1 MILKL
6 EKNNKM
12 ATCVMCSKGT
22 LHTGKVTVTHEKGNV
37 FIAIRDVPARICDHC
52 GHYFLSA
59 ETALKVEL
67 EIKQAVE
74 KGVEVEVMR
83 MQVA

>member
-1 MILKL
+1 
-6 EKNNKM
+6 M

-22 LHTGKVTVTHEKGNV
+22 LHTGKVTVTHEKGTF

-59 ETALKVEL
+59 PTALRVEAA
-67 EIKQAVE
+67 IKQAMTN
-74 KGVEVEVMR
+74 GVDVEVMR
-83 MQVA
+83 LQAA

>member
-1 MILKL
+1 
-6 EKNNKM
+6 M
-12 ATCVMCSKGT
+12 AICIMCNTGT
-22 LHTGKVTVTHEKGNV
+22 LHIGKVTVTQGKGSSFV
-37 FIAIRDVPARICDHC
+37 AIRDVPAKVCDHC

-59 ETALKVEL
+59 ETALKVEAD
-67 EIKQAVE
+67 IKQATR